1 MQMNDVDEQVL
12 RQLCRSVE
20 GQLLPEAVVD
30 FYWRFKRLRDFVQ
43 GSPIEPDLL
52 ALIVLLAQGAPPAE
66 PEVFSLPALVEVG
79 AIKEGDALLVR
90 WRNKEV
96 EALYRELTARG
107 AVVLLDGETSEREI
121 EFDRI
126 LGQPAHAN
134 A

>member
-66 PEVFSLPALVEVG
+66 PEVFSLPALVEAG